1 MRKFTFLFPLLVAGC
16 TSVNEPPGGVPM
28 PLINAAGVQIGTV
41 RAWQTTGGVTF
52 RIVAEGLP
60 HGVHGL
66 HVHSVG
72 RCDAPDFASAGPH
85 WNPAAHKHGLNNPQG
100 PHAGDLRNINVA
112 ANGVLGETVT
122 LSGASLTA
130 PVGTP
135 GSGWR
140 MRAELSP
147 ALSGATPMRSFSRRE
162 LPRRTTSEFSVQRWA
177 LLRGADAY

>member
-1 MRKFTFLFPLLVAGC
+1 
-16 TSVNEPPGGVPM
+16 M

-135 GSGWR
+135 GTLLDADGAALVIHADADDYLTDPSGK
-140 MRAELSP
+140 
-147 ALSGATPMRSFSRRE
+147 SGARIACAVLQPTPQV
-162 LPRRTTSEFSVQRWA
+162 L
-177 LLRGADAY
+177 

>member
-1 MRKFTFLFPLLVAGC
+1 
-16 TSVNEPPGGVPM
+16 M
-28 PLINAAGVQIGTV
+28 PLINAAGAQVGTV

-66 HVHSVG
+66 HVHAVG

-85 WNPAAHKHGLNNPQG
+85 WNPTSHKHGLNNPEG
-100 PHAGDLRNINVA
+100 PHGGDLRNVNVA

-130 PVGTP
+130 LAGTP
-135 GSGWR
+135 GALLDADGAALVIHAAADDYVTDPSGN
-140 MRAELSP
+140 
-147 ALSGATPMRSFSRRE
+147 SGARIACAVLQPTPQV
-162 LPRRTTSEFSVQRWA
+162 L
-177 LLRGADAY
+177 

>member
-1 MRKFTFLFPLLVAGC
+1 MRKFTLLFPLLVAGC

-28 PLINAAGVQIGTV
+28 PLINAAGVQVGTV

-135 GSGWR
+135 GTLLDADGAALVIHADADDYLTDPSGK
-140 MRAELSP
+140 
-147 ALSGATPMRSFSRRE
+147 SGARIACAVLQPTPQV
-162 LPRRTTSEFSVQRWA
+162 L
-177 LLRGADAY
+177 